1 MSTSV
6 INWKWIITTISLN
19 ILFSIIGYVVVI
31 RVISKMKY
39 MFIKAGIFG
48 IDMNKPKKGV
58 AGESNNEDSLKMLLY
73 EIVK

>member
-6 INWKWIITTISLN
+6 INWKCIITTISQN

-31 RVISKMKY
+31 RVISKMKF

-48 IDMNKPKKGV
+48 IYMNKPKKGV
-58 AGESNNEDSLKMLLY
+58 GESNNEDSLKMLLL
-73 EIVK
+73 